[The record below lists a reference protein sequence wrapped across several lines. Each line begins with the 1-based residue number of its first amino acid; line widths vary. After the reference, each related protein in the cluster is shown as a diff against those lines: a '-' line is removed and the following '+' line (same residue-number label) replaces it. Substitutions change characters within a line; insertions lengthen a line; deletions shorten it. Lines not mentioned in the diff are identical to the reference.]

1 MVGRKLAAGV
11 WRELALVLR
20 REAVCRRGVGS
31 GGHLIRAG
39 DKHADRTE
47 TLAQREALLDGL
59 LQLHARRARLAL
71 DAIAVV
77 AHTFEVGER
86 LIPINECLL
95 ARTFCNATGG
105 GLVSEVRTKG
115 LGFVHSVGENL

>member
-1 MVGRKLAAGV
+1 MRRGEVVVGRKLAAGV

-20 REAVCRRGVGS
+20 REAVCRRGVDS

-86 LIPINECLL
+86 LVPINECLL
-95 ARTFCNATGG
+95 ARTFCSAGQ
-105 GLVSEVRTKG
+105 RTRRRG
-115 LGFVHSVGENL
+115 AHEGPRLRA